1 MRLVPLLL
9 VLLTVPSFASAQSL
23 GDAARREEQRRQK
36 NKEKGVKAPLFDDTK
51 IAPPKP
57 APSPSPG
64 PSAGASPAAAAP
76 AAVSAERDA
85 SDAEAEERKQQEEI
99 WRGRMTAARV
109 KRDAAR
115 RRYDELTKLSL
126 VPGESYV
133 DHDGRIVIR
142 NLEHLQELVARAKA
156 ELDTAEA
163 AINDIEDAARRAGA
177 LPGWLR

>member
-1 MRLVPLLL
+1 MRVVPLLL
-9 VLLTVPSFASAQSL
+9 ALLTVPSFASAQSL
-23 GDAARREEQRRQK
+23 GDAARKEELRRQK
-36 NKEKGVKAPLFDDTK
+36 NKEQGVKAPVFDDTK
-51 IAPPKP
+51 IAPKKP
-57 APSPSPG
+57 APSPTPSPG
-64 PSAGASPAAAAP
+64 ASLAAAAP
-76 AAVSAERDA
+76 AAAVSAERDP

-126 VPGESYV
+126 VPGESYI

-163 AINDIEDAARRAGA
+163 AIDEIEDAARRAGA

>member
-9 VLLTVPSFASAQSL
+9 LLTLPSFASAQSL

-51 IAPPKP
+51 IAPAKP
-57 APSPSPG
+57 APSPG
-64 PSAGASPAAAAP
+64 PSTAASPAAAAP
-76 AAVSAERDA
+76 AATVSAERDP

-99 WRGRMTAARV
+99 WRGRMTDARV

-115 RRYDELTKLSL
+115 RRFDELSKLSL
-126 VPGESYV
+126 TAGESYV
-133 DHDGRIVIR
+133 DDDGRIVIR
-142 NLEHLQELVARAKA
+142 DLEHLRELIAKARAD
-156 ELDTAEA
+156 LQSAEA
-163 AINDIEDAARRAGA
+163 AINEVEDAARRAGA